1 MSKRTAT
8 KPAAKGRPAKTK
20 PAAKARPKKRSRAIS
35 KLYTAQHL
43 EAELL
48 SVPDEWI
55 REEMAFW
62 SWPDTP
68 EGELWFEMSD
78 TLEVLLK
85 DVGLDATERK
95 FVWPDGPLDL
105 DNSVRR
111 INQQYPDFPE
121 DKITEFLT
129 FWIQELYE
137 PEGYSDSQ
145 MDKLDRLTERW
156 AADLEKGEN

>member
-8 KPAAKGRPAKTK
+8 KPAAKGPAAKTK
-20 PAAKARPKKRSRAIS
+20 PAAKTRSKRSCAIS
-35 KLYTAQHL
+35 KLHTQL

-78 TLEVLLK
+78 TLEALLK
-85 DVGLDATERK
+85 DVGLDARERK
-95 FVWPDGPLDL
+95 FLWPDAGQLDL
-105 DNSVRR
+105 EQSVRR
-111 INQQYPDFPE
+111 INQQYPNFSE
-121 DKITEFLT
+121 QAIKEFLIDW
-129 FWIQELYE
+129 FQELYV
-137 PEGYSDSQ
+137 PEGYSESQ
-145 MDKLDRLTERW
+145 MDELERLTERW

>member
-8 KPAAKGRPAKTK
+8 KPAAK
-20 PAAKARPKKRSRAIS
+20 ARPKKSSHAVGKPHTQQR
-35 KLYTAQHL
+35 L

-48 SVPDEWI
+48 SVPEDWI

-78 TLEVLLK
+78 ALEGLLN
-85 DVGLDATERK
+85 DVALDARERK
-95 FVWPDGPLDL
+95 FLWPDASRLDL
-105 DNSVRR
+105 QQSARR

-121 DKITEFLT
+121 QTIKEFLIH
-129 FWIQELYE
+129 WIQALYE
-137 PEGYSDSQ
+137 PEGYSESQ
-145 MDKLDRLTERW
+145 MDELDKLTARW
-156 AADLEKGEN
+156 AEDVNPGKN